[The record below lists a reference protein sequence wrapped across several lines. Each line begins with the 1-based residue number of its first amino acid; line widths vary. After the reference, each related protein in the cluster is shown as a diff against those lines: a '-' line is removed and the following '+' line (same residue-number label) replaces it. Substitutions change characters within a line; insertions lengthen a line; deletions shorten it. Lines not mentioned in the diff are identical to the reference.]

1 MYGGP
6 LKVKKINIEKL
17 IDYGF
22 KYYEVQNKYT
32 YKRKIMAEKMEIII
46 TIKILEDISI
56 DIKVMDILIDDEYD
70 LYKVP
75 SANGVFIT
83 KVRQEVELCISDI
96 LKNCFEENEESRIN
110 NKQKQQ
116 IINYIIKKY
125 GDKQEYLWEK
135 SPTSSI
141 IRRKDNQKWYVV
153 FMNISSKKLGIET
166 DQNIDVINVRVESQ
180 EIEKLLKRPGYFPAY
195 HMNKKNWIS
204 ISLEGELEIQ
214 EIFEKIELS
223 YNLVC
228 GKRKKGGKL

>member
-1 MYGGP
+1 MYKRH
-6 LKVKKINIEKL
+6 LKEKKINIEK
-17 IDYGF
+17 IISYGF
-22 KYYEVQNKYT
+22 KYDEIQNTYI
-32 YKRKIMAEKMEIII
+32 YKRKIMAEKMELVL
-46 TIKILEDISI
+46 TIKFLEDISI
-56 DIKVMDILIDDEYD
+56 DIKVMDILINDEYA
-70 LYKVP
+70 LYKVS
-75 SANGVFIT
+75 SANGVFVT

-96 LKNCFEENEESRIN
+96 LKKCFEEDRIN
-110 NKQKQQ
+110 NKQKQK
-116 IINYIIKKY
+116 ILNYIVKKY

-166 DQNIDVINVRVESQ
+166 EKNIDIMNVRVESQ

-204 ISLEGELEIQ
+204 ISLENELEIQ

-223 YNLVC
+223 YNLVL
-228 GKRKKGGKL
+228 GKKKRR